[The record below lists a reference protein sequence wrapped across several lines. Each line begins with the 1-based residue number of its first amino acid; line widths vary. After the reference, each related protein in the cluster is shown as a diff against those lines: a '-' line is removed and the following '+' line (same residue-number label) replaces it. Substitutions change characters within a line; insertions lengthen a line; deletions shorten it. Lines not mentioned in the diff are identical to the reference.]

1 MKSKDKEISFE
12 EAMVMLED
20 IVQQLES
27 GDAPLEKAIE
37 LFQDGM
43 KMAHLCSGKLELVE
57 KKIEILIEENGSLVK
72 RPFAAGDL
80 KGELDT

>member
-1 MKSKDKEISFE
+1 MKAKDKEISFE
-12 EAMVMLED
+12 EAMVMLEH

-37 LFQDGM
+37 LFQEGM

-72 RPFAAGDL
+72 KPFTAGDL
-80 KGELDT
+80 KGELES

>member
-1 MKSKDKEISFE
+1 MKPKEISFE
-12 EAMVMLED
+12 EAMDMLEE

-57 KKIEILIEENGSLVK
+57 KKIEILIEENGSLVRK
-72 RPFAAGDL
+72 PFTPGDL
-80 KGELDT
+80 KGELDA

>member
-1 MKSKDKEISFE
+1 MKSKEISFE
-12 EAMVMLED
+12 EAMDMLEE

-37 LFQDGM
+37 LFQGGM

-72 RPFAAGDL
+72 KPFTHGDL

>member
-57 KKIEILIEENGSLVK
+57 KKIEILIEENGSFVK
-72 RPFAAGDL
+72 KPFAAGDL
-80 KGELDT
+80 KGELDI